1 MTGAQQGVPGR
12 GAAPRRGP
20 GGMHHLPSGL
30 GAVQEPGGMERPHPA
45 DVKPKVST
53 LARFW
58 NIYGTGF
65 PESDSWDWRGARGRH
80 WGSCDTVVLPIPLKC
95 SRALALLTKDSS
107 WLCVDLNL
115 LKYF

>member
-1 MTGAQQGVPGR
+1 MTGAQKGVPGR

-53 LARFW
+53 LARF
-58 NIYGTGF
+58 
-65 PESDSWDWRGARGRH
+65 
-80 WGSCDTVVLPIPLKC
+80 
-95 SRALALLTKDSS
+95 
-107 WLCVDLNL
+107 
-115 LKYF
+115 